1 MNSLENKTAV
11 VTGATSGIGKSIAI
25 ALAKQK
31 VNLCLIGHDKEKL
44 SKIVSELK
52 QHQINVLTFSCD
64 LSSVNEIDR
73 VTKEITNSIE
83 KIDIL
88 IHSAGVFF
96 QQSFETT
103 TVGEFDMQ
111 YFVNTRA
118 PFLLTQ
124 TLLSFIKTQKGE
136 IVFIN
141 SSVAM
146 QEARPNLSGYTAS
159 KYALKALA
167 DSLRAEVNQ
176 YGVRVLSV
184 YPGRTATAMQEKI
197 YASDNKE
204 YNGELLLQ
212 PEDIAESVVGSLLL
226 PKTAEVTDI
235 SIRPFIKN

>member
-1 MNSLENKTAV
+1 MSSIENKTAV

-25 ALAKQK
+25 ALAKLK

-44 SKIVSELK
+44 SNIVSELK
-52 QHQINVLTFSCD
+52 QHQVNVQTFSCD
-64 LSSVNEIDR
+64 LGSVNEIDR
-73 VTKEITNSIE
+73 LANEISNKNE

-96 QQSFETT
+96 QQSFETM
-103 TVGEFDMQ
+103 TVDEFDMQ

-124 TLLSFIKTQKGE
+124 LVLPSIKTQQGQV
-136 IVFIN
+136 VFIN

-146 QEARPNLSGYTAS
+146 QEARGNLSGYTAS

-167 DSLRAEVNQ
+167 DSLRSEVNQ

-184 YPGRTATAMQEKI
+184 YPGRTATAMQERI
-197 YASDNKE
+197 YESDNKE
-204 YNGELLLQ
+204 YKGDLLLQ

-235 SIRPFIKN
+235 SIRPFIKS